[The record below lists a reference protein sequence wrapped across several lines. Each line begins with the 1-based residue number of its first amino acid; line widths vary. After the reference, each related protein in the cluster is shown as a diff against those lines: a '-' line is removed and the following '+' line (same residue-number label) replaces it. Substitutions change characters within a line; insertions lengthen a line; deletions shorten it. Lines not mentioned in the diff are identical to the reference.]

1 MENINVRVKFIG
13 IFKGAFG
20 GSEASIKL
28 REESPLR
35 ELIRKLAKLSPRLGR
50 MLIDPELGDPR
61 PNAVILVNGMEIT
74 ILNGLDTRM
83 RNGDEVVLIPVTHGG

>member
-1 MENINVRVKFIG
+1 MKTINVKVKFIG
-13 IFKGAFG
+13 IFKGALG
-20 GSEASIKL
+20 GGEASIKL
-28 REESPLR
+28 KEESPLR
-35 ELIRKLAKLSPRLGR
+35 ELIRELAKLSPRLGH